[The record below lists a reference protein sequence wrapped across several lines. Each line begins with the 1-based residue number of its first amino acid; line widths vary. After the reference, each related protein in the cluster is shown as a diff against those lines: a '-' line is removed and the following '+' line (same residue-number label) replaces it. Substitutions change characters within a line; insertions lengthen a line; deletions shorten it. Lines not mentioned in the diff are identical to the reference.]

1 MFDHL
6 VRPPPPPPPPLLP
19 RGRIVFRCLL
29 RNDTLLSLV
38 FFIKLSEKTLLQAVE
53 LLKINGRLTRFN
65 FSGEMNT

>member
-6 VRPPPPPPPPLLP
+6 VRPPPPPPLLP
-19 RGRIVFRCLL
+19 PRWRIVFRCLP